1 MKIFS
6 AIPVF
11 FLAVLT
17 AGAQT
22 ATNAVAAGGAGDSPI
37 QAAARAALLQKMLET
52 NAPMQQ
58 ATNMSGP
65 RAMSLED
72 CIQEALAHNLDV
84 QIERTAPQISL
95 YDLQAD
101 YGGYDPTFS
110 FGGEHD
116 YNDQGAE
123 FQNGLN
129 VPGLVD
135 NANSFNSDF
144 KGTLPLGTTYD
155 LGGNIQSTKGENAA
169 VPFQNSSGKIGALTL
184 TQPLLKNFWI
194 DSTRLNIRIAKNR
207 LQFSEQGVREQLIT
221 SVTAVENAYYE
232 LIYAQENV
240 QVQQEA
246 LTLAQ
251 TQLDQDKQRVQIGT
265 LAQLDVQQDEAQ
277 AATSKANLIAAQNTL
292 SIDENTLK
300 NLLTD
305 NYAQWHDVLIQP
317 TATLTATRQ
326 LFDLQDSWN
335 KGMTGRP
342 DLLQARL
349 NVEQQGIQ
357 LKFYNNQ
364 LYPELDLV
372 GSYGFNGAGTDFSDT
387 FNQFKQANQPFY
399 SYGAQLSVPLSNV
412 GARNTYKAGKVT
424 LQQLLLQLKQLEQ
437 NVMVDIDNA
446 VKQAQSNFES
456 VQATQQARIYAEA
469 ALDAEEKKYNVGKS
483 TTFTVL
489 QLQNN
494 LTAARS
500 QEIRALADYNEA
512 LANLSQQEG
521 STLERNGIN
530 VDAK

>member
-11 FLAVLT
+11 LLAILT

-22 ATNAVAAGGAGDSPI
+22 ETNATTADDAA
-37 QAAARAALLQKMLET
+37 QAAARAALLEKMSQPYT
-52 NAPMQQ
+52 PATG

-72 CIQEALAHNLDV
+72 CIQEALAHNLDL
-84 QIERTAPQISL
+84 QIQRVNPQISL
-95 YDLQAD
+95 YNLDAA
-101 YGGYDPTFS
+101 YGGYDPTFT
-110 FGGEHD
+110 FKGEHS
-116 YNDQGAE
+116 YNDSGGE

-129 VPGLVD
+129 VASQEY
-135 NANSFNSDF
+135 NADSFDSHF
-144 KGTLPLGTTYD
+144 TGTLPWGTIYD
-155 LGGNIQSTKGENAA
+155 LGGEAASTKGMNELG
-169 VPFQNSSGKIGALTL
+169 PFQNSSGQIGAFSL

-194 DSTRLNIRIAKNR
+194 DSTRLNIRVAKNR
-207 LQFSEQGVREQLIT
+207 LQYSEQGVREQLIT
-221 SVTAVENAYYE
+221 SVSAVENAYDE
-232 LIYAQENV
+232 LIYARENV
-240 QVQQEA
+240 EVQQEA
-246 LTLAQ
+246 LALAQ

-265 LAQLDVQQDEAQ
+265 LAQLDVQQDESQ
-277 AATSKANLIAAQNTL
+277 AATSRANLITASNTL
-292 SIDENTLK
+292 SVAENTLK

-305 NYAQWHDVLIQP
+305 NYPQWHDVLIEP

-335 KGMTGRP
+335 KGMSGRP

-364 LYPELDLV
+364 LYPELDLI
-372 GSYGFNGAGTDFSDT
+372 GSYGFNGAGTDFADT

-399 SYGAQLSVPLSNV
+399 SYGAQLTMPLSNV

-446 VKQAQSNFES
+446 VKLAESKYES
-456 VQATQQARIYAEA
+456 VLATQQARIYAEA

-521 STLERNGIN
+521 STLERHGIN